1 MKTLES
7 IAGRH
12 AIVACGEC
20 QCEGPPCAALIE
32 LLREAQRALLEEIGE
47 IGIGPVPRPY
57 LRNWA
62 ASGPPFFCPEISAR

>member
-12 AIVACGEC
+12 ALVSCGEC
-20 QCEGPPCAALIE
+20 QCEGPPCAALID

-47 IGIGPVPRPY
+47 AIVDKAKVSVDETG
-57 LRNWA
+57 
-62 ASGPPFFCPEISAR
+62 SE

>member
-12 AIVACGEC
+12 ALVSCGEC

-47 IGIGPVPRPY
+47 AIVE
-57 LRNWA
+57 
-62 ASGPPFFCPEISAR
+62 SKSESE